1 MTSLPYAQESL
12 FFQNPAGKLYY
23 QPAGYVRLAWAPERQ
38 TLETIQA
45 FYEQALTLL
54 QSTGVRRILSDHGAR
69 APLPVAAQEWL
80 TANWIPRAM
89 TQAST
94 HHCAIVEGADPMHR
108 LSTQS
113 VVSTA
118 PEGFKFKRF
127 DNLTAATAWLRG
139 LELSSH
145 QGAL

>member
-1 MTSLPYAQESL
+1 MTLSAYAKETL
-12 FFQNPAGKLYY
+12 VFQNQAGKLFY

-38 TLETIQA
+38 PVEIIQA
-45 FYEQALTLL
+45 LYEQVLALLK
-54 QSTGVRRILSDHGAR
+54 STGARRILSDHGAR

-80 TANWIPRAM
+80 TTDWIPRAM
-89 TQAST
+89 SQANT

-118 PEGFKFKRF
+118 PAGFKFKRF
-127 DNLTAATAWLRG
+127 DNFAAADAWLR
-139 LELSSH
+139 S
-145 QGAL
+145 QALPA

>member
-1 MTSLPYAQESL
+1 MTLSAYAQETL
-12 FFQNPAGKLYY
+12 VFQNPAGKLFY

-38 TLETIQA
+38 SVETIQA
-45 FYEQALTLL
+45 LYEQVLALLIN
-54 QSTGVRRILSDHGAR
+54 TGARRILSDHGAR

-89 TQAST
+89 SQANT
-94 HHCAIVEGADPMHR
+94 HHCAIVEGADPLHR

-118 PEGFKFKRF
+118 PAGFKFKRF
-127 DNLTAATAWLRG
+127 DNFAAADAWLRG
-139 LELSSH
+139 
-145 QGAL
+145 QA